1 MKSFI
6 KRAGA
11 IMAVAALVVTSGLF
25 SVQVKAATARP
36 EVTSVSVSTDSASVG
51 DTVTVTVIYTGDPA
65 SSIQLN
71 FNNPYSALDY
81 NLYSYGYTGSYGA
94 GIGSFSATAAAPGS
108 AYGDNGHKA
117 TATVT
122 IPSSAYGSYT
132 ISAKVVNSSGSGT
145 GSGSLF
151 VSNTSLDT
159 AKPSLL
165 TASVGTK
172 NNGNKKYIEVVA
184 TATDAYHRNG
194 QTSSQI
200 AGVSVAFENVENP
213 GTWTKTISLVPYND
227 VYYGQID
234 ISSIETP
241 GTYVLNYAQVV
252 DTSGNQALY
261 KKTGTTLTSSSYDT
275 RFFPRNLD
283 KVTFTVGEAA
293 GKTSV
298 DNKNE
303 TTATQQATN
312 APSSN
317 GDVSPKTSENGVV
330 IPVLIMLAV
339 VLLGSVSI
347 VTVIAK
353 KVN

>member
-11 IMAVAALVVTSGLF
+11 LMAAAALVVASGLF
-25 SVQVKAATARP
+25 SMQVKAATTRP
-36 EVTSVSVSTDSASVG
+36 EVTSVSVSTDSANAG
-51 DTVTVTVIYTGDPA
+51 DTVTVTVIYTGSAA

-71 FNNPYSALDY
+71 FTNPYSALDY

-94 GIGSFSATAAAPGS
+94 GIGSFSAVASAPGS
-108 AYGDNGHKA
+108 VYGDGYKA

-122 IPSSAYGSYT
+122 IPSSSYGSYT

-200 AGVSVAFENVENP
+200 AGVSVAFENVEKP
-213 GTWTKTISLVPYND
+213 GTWTKTISLLPYND

-252 DTSGNQALY
+252 DTSGNQAIY

>member
-11 IMAVAALVVTSGLF
+11 LMAATALVLSGGVF
-25 SVQVKAATARP
+25 GVQVKAATTRP
-36 EVTSVSVSTDSASVG
+36 EVTSVSVSTDSANAG
-51 DTVTVTVIYTGDPA
+51 DTVTVTVIYTGSAA

-71 FNNPYSALDY
+71 FTNPYSALDY

-94 GIGSFSATAAAPGS
+94 GIGSFSAVASAPGS
-108 AYGDNGHKA
+108 VYGDGYKA

-122 IPSSAYGSYT
+122 IPSSSYGSYT

-172 NNGNKKYIEVVA
+172 NNGDKKYIEVIA
-184 TATDAYHRNG
+184 TATDAYHREG
-194 QTSSQI
+194 QRSSQV
-200 AGVSVAFENVENP
+200 AGVSVAFESVENP
-213 GTWTKTISLVPYND
+213 GTWTKTISLTPYND

-234 ISSIETP
+234 ISSIKTP

-252 DTSGNQALY
+252 DTSGNQAIY

-283 KVTFTVGEAA
+283 KVTFTVGEVA
-293 GKTSV
+293 GQPST
-298 DNKNE
+298 DNRNE
-303 TTATQQATN
+303 TTTTQQATN
-312 APSSN
+312 SPSSN

-339 VLLGSVSI
+339 VLLGSVSV
-347 VTVIAK
+347 VTVMAK